1 MIALAADCL
10 VFQMA
15 GGESMPFCS
24 DMISVELMG
33 DTSKWLDQE
42 FVRHAAKAVFHYFQ
56 HELGRKTI
64 TVGEFAGAMEKVLS
78 GFNLK
83 APPPGAAE
91 PALTVQESDLS
102 RLAGESGLGCELF
115 FFPRLRDELRRLLQQ
130 GPSVL
135 RFRGLRG
142 CVKQLAG
149 ARRWTVRCQ
158 GLQDQIV
165 SYLRQCLSTETTP
178 AQFALVVE

>member
-15 GGESMPFCS
+15 GGESIPFCS

-33 DTSKWLDQE
+33 DTTKWLDQE
-42 FVRHAAKAVFHYFQ
+42 FVRQAAKAVFHYFQ
-56 HELGRKTI
+56 HEMGRKTI
-64 TVGEFAGAMEKVLS
+64 TIGEFAGAMEKVLS

-83 APPPGAAE
+83 EPPRAPE
-91 PALTVQESDLS
+91 PKHRVQESDLS
-102 RLAGESGLGCELF
+102 RLADESGLGCELF
-115 FFPRLRDELRRLLQQ
+115 FFPRLRDELRRLLRE
-130 GPSVL
+130 GPNVL

-142 CVKQLAG
+142 CVKQLVG
-149 ARRWTVRCQ
+149 TRRWTGRCQ
-158 GLQDQIV
+158 TLQDQIV
-165 SYLRQCLSTETTP
+165 SYLRQCLNTEPKP